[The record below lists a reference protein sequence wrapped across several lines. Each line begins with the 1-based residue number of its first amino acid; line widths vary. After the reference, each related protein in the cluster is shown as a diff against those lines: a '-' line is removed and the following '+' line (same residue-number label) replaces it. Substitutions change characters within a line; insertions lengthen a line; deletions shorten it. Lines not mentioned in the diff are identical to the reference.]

1 MMSPSPSGRYD
12 LVIVGGTAPGLSV
25 AISSLRSGLG
35 LVRIVEE
42 SSTVAFPELAAENS
56 LDIGYGE
63 AVSSIEL
70 VDDDLVVNTDR
81 LSYRTQA
88 VLVAQRAEKPDWT
101 PPLPV
106 AKSDRILARFA
117 SRMVGRSGRA
127 HHWLHRPGRRAGRSR
142 SRWRSRCGHGR
153 SGPGSRQAFSS
164 W

>member
-1 MMSPSPSGRYD
+1 MMSPTPSGRYD

-42 SSTVAFPELAAENS
+42 STAVAFPELASENS

-63 AVSSIEL
+63 TVSSIEL
-70 VDDDLVVNTDR
+70 VGDDLVVNTDR

-88 VLVAQRAEKPDWT
+88 VLVAQRAEKPDWS

-106 AKSDRILARFA
+106 AKSDRILVDSLPERLADQD
-117 SRMVGRSGRA
+117 VLIIGYTDRA
-127 HHWLHRPGRRAGRSR
+127 VELVAAAAAGGAVDPAPQSVI
-142 SRWRSRCGHGR
+142 
-153 SGPGSRQAFSS
+153 AL
-164 W
+164 